1 MLEKLFSESVL
12 HTGAHL
18 GYFSGVSMLLPILGT
33 AWEKSIKP
41 WIASPG
47 GFLIALGLIIASII
61 LLGFV
66 AGSFSSLVKGI
77 GWMMLIPGVLAVIF
91 TMFGQTTV
99 YDWAGQHITGFASA
113 EPVVDWFVEHS
124 VPKVA
129 YLGGLYIIVGVCLV
143 WFGRRIDSVARFI

>member
-1 MLEKLFSESVL
+1 MLEKIFSETAL
-12 HTGAHL
+12 HTGAHI

-47 GFLIALGLIIASII
+47 GFLIALSLIILSII
-61 LLGFV
+61 VLAFV
-66 AGSFSSLVKGI
+66 AGSISGLIRSI
-77 GWMMLIPGVLAVIF
+77 GWMMLIPGILAIVF
-91 TMFGQTTV
+91 TMFGQATV

-129 YLGGLYIIVGVCLV
+129 YLGGVYILLGVCCV
-143 WFGRRIDSVARFI
+143 YVGRKISRVADYV